1 MVTLKAMI
9 NDRGYTQVHFVDANT
24 LQPVDSD
31 VDPVKNKLFNQDIL
45 SDNTDGSV
53 SILHSSVRSMKNIPG
68 VLVLEKNKTYGKRKG
83 KLLYKCIPDDRRLPI
98 FLITYKMKYAFN
110 KNIGNKYI
118 VFTFL
123 EWNDKHPIASIK
135 QIIGDVDQ
143 LYSFYEYQLYC
154 KSLYASI
161 QDFTKKTIKLI
172 REKSEEKYIQEIKQK
187 YKIENREDRYIFS
200 IDPKNS
206 KDFDDAFGFK
216 IMENKIVLS
225 IYISNVFFWM
235 DIMDLWSSFTNRIA
249 TIYLPDRKR
258 PMLPTVLSD
267 TLCSLIKDSV
277 RFAFTFDIVL
287 DAETFE
293 ILEHSYTNSSIIV
306 KDNFVYDTEEQE
318 SSKEYI
324 QLLDIVGR
332 MNEKYNYLENINTS
346 HDLVAYLMVLMN
358 NYSAMKLKDYKC
370 GLFRS
375 FKLNKQYEAP
385 DMLPKNIQKFLKIWN
400 SNGSRYSKFDSMG
413 SHDMMNLDA
422 YVHITSPIRRL
433 PDLLT
438 MMVLQDR
445 MGLCTFTNGALD
457 FYNYWISD
465 EKIEYINKTLKS
477 IRKVQND
484 CQILKLCTEDKC
496 VMSKVYEGYIFDKII
511 RNDKLFQYI
520 VYINELKMINRFTSR
535 HELTEF
541 DIHEFKLYLFTNE
554 TTLKKKVRIEM
565 L

>member
-118 VFTFL
+118 VFTYL

-135 QIIGDVDQ
+135 QVIGDVDQ

-216 IMENKIVLS
+216 ITENKIVLS

-332 MNEKYNYLENINTS
+332 MNKKYNYLENINTS

-400 SNGSRYSKFDSMG
+400 SNGSKYSKFDSMG

-484 CQILKLCTEDKC
+484 CQILKLCTEDKG